1 MCWIVNPTQRATTG
15 TSAATG
21 ITNHDWNIR
30 CDGVQPRLER
40 GCIVH
45 LDATYW
51 GLNWGVMLALDKSS
65 GKPLYMAFIAHER
78 VQDFVDAVR
87 SIEERG
93 YTIRGIVICH
103 KGSTFGSLHANTCHI
118 ESLTK
123 VQVASLRFTDR

>member
-1 MCWIVNPTQRATTG
+1 MEL
-15 TSAATG
+15 AAALGVSDST
-21 ITNHDWNIR
+21 IKRRLCEIEKDW
-30 CDGVQPRLER
+30 VQPRLER
-40 GCIVH
+40 GGIVH

-51 GLNWGVMLALDKSS
+51 GLNWEVLLTLNKSS

-78 VQDFVDAVR
+78 VQDYVDAIR

-123 VQVASLRFTDR
+123 AHVASLRFTDK